1 MRVTLTVYRIG
12 IVAIG
17 RVRLRARSCAR
28 ARLLRGCSSVVS
40 RRIRLIPER
49 GPMRMLVYCS
59 RDSFRMNQ
67 LVADVDRRGPYVCEG
82 SCRSS
87 PFSLYTMVNARVAGV
102 RRRTLSYRALTS
114 VFLTECAPV
123 TGHKQVTSAIS
134 RK

>member
-49 GPMRMLVYCS
+49 GAYAYASIL
-59 RDSFRMNQ
+59 
-67 LVADVDRRGPYVCEG
+67 LAI
-82 SCRSS
+82 RS
-87 PFSLYTMVNARVAGV
+87 G
-102 RRRTLSYRALTS
+102 
-114 VFLTECAPV
+114 
-123 TGHKQVTSAIS
+123 
-134 RK
+134 

>member
-59 RDSFRMNQ
+59 RDSFRMI
-67 LVADVDRRGPYVCEG
+67 VADVDRRGPYVG
-82 SCRSS
+82 
-87 PFSLYTMVNARVAGV
+87 ARGLPHF
-102 RRRTLSYRALTS
+102 RYIQWSML
-114 VFLTECAPV
+114 
-123 TGHKQVTSAIS
+123 G
-134 RK
+134 

>member
-40 RRIRLIPER
+40 RRIRLER

-59 RDSFRMNQ
+59 RDSFRMK

-82 SCRSS
+82 GLPAHFRYIQWSM
-87 PFSLYTMVNARVAGV
+87 LG
-102 RRRTLSYRALTS
+102 
-114 VFLTECAPV
+114 
-123 TGHKQVTSAIS
+123 
-134 RK
+134 